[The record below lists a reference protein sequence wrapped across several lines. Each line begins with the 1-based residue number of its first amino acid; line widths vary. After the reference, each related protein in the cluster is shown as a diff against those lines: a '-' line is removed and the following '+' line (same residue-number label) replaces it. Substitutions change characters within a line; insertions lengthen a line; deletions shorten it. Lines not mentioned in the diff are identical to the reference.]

1 MQTNLNVMAT
11 KKYSLA
17 IEKIDEVAKEFV
29 AARPAYTLHIK
40 ECNQGKQKQ
49 IEIINIKNQEKSTL
63 NCFITGGQVSHNIQ
77 GKNGT
82 LNGICKDC
90 WEYIVKQTA
99 IPDMD
104 QKCFKLKG
112 VRSDDFDTLISA
124 VKEYNNVVV
133 SEVNTDKN
141 PNIRN
146 QYHLK
151 GKYDAK
157 VSVIFYNNGT
167 LMVQGC
173 ITSFYVEFITEVLQ
187 AISSIPSEAIE
198 GVFAIQARAGYAL
211 DNDLSKYIGNRE
223 HIDGSVIE
231 NFINTSIN
239 LANSAVKVDDYG
251 CYTFG
256 ILKALDAVLRT
267 RLLEDAPD
275 FDEYGTY
282 FQKNNSGAYC
292 FKSGIGTYDNNLHLK
307 QALERGY
314 SFFNQHR
321 HSTFHVDSFN
331 VETSRT
337 LEYDEAVN
345 IIKDCLVIIN
355 NICNNW

>member
-17 IEKIDEVAKEFV
+17 IEKIDEVAKEFI

-90 WEYIVKQTA
+90 WEYIVEQTA

-133 SEVNTDKN
+133 SEVNTDKS

-173 ITSFYVEFITEVLQ
+173 ITSFYVEFITEV
-187 AISSIPSEAIE
+187 
-198 GVFAIQARAGYAL
+198 
-211 DNDLSKYIGNRE
+211 
-223 HIDGSVIE
+223 
-231 NFINTSIN
+231 
-239 LANSAVKVDDYG
+239 
-251 CYTFG
+251 
-256 ILKALDAVLRT
+256 
-267 RLLEDAPD
+267 
-275 FDEYGTY
+275 
-282 FQKNNSGAYC
+282 
-292 FKSGIGTYDNNLHLK
+292 
-307 QALERGY
+307 
-314 SFFNQHR
+314 
-321 HSTFHVDSFN
+321 
-331 VETSRT
+331 
-337 LEYDEAVN
+337 
-345 IIKDCLVIIN
+345 
-355 NICNNW
+355 

>member
-1 MQTNLNVMAT
+1 MAT

-17 IEKIDEVAKEFV
+17 IEKIDEVAKEFI

-90 WEYIVKQTA
+90 WEYIVEQTA

-133 SEVNTDKN
+133 SEVNTDKS

-157 VSVIFYNNGT
+157 VSVIFYNNFYRPYKKGT
-167 LMVQGC
+167 IIGFQW
-173 ITSFYVEFITEVLQ
+173 
-187 AISSIPSEAIE
+187 
-198 GVFAIQARAGYAL
+198 
-211 DNDLSKYIGNRE
+211 NDR
-223 HIDGSVIE
+223 
-231 NFINTSIN
+231 
-239 LANSAVKVDDYG
+239 
-251 CYTFG
+251 
-256 ILKALDAVLRT
+256 
-267 RLLEDAPD
+267 
-275 FDEYGTY
+275 Y
-282 FQKNNSGAYC
+282 FRK
-292 FKSGIGTYDNNLHLK
+292 
-307 QALERGY
+307 
-314 SFFNQHR
+314 
-321 HSTFHVDSFN
+321 
-331 VETSRT
+331 
-337 LEYDEAVN
+337 
-345 IIKDCLVIIN
+345 
-355 NICNNW
+355 